1 MKRNRLLSV
10 WILLSICMIL
20 LVGCAAQTTA
30 TTVQRQDD
38 IVAITFDFSKQSGY
52 ASNQFAVWIEDAN
65 GKLMKT
71 LFVTQFTANGGYKKR
86 PDAIPAWVERSGIA
100 KDTALDANSGAT
112 PKSGSLR
119 YVWDLMD
126 ETGARVA
133 DGTYTFYVEGT
144 LRWKNHVLFSGAI
157 DLNGETVS
165 AEATAQYTY
174 LASEDQAA
182 LTDESSE
189 HAMIQNVAAAYIPPE
204 QP

>member
-65 GKLMKT
+65 GKLVKT
-71 LFVTQFTANGGYKKR
+71 LFVTQFTANGGYEKR
-86 PDAIPAWVERSGIA
+86 PDAIPVWVERSGIS

-119 YVWDLMD
+119 YVWDLTD